1 MFSGKFS
8 KTSWRKK
15 PAFLNRGLFDFNG
28 NVKAVWR
35 FRRGADVP
43 VRNCVDAPV
52 PNVSHGVKK
61 QTELLIPVQL
71 FILHENEKIAGD
83 IIINE
88 QISHRSE
95 C

>member
-1 MFSGKFS
+1 MFPFGIALTHQS
-8 KTSWRKK
+8 
-15 PAFLNRGLFDFNG
+15 
-28 NVKAVWR
+28 
-35 FRRGADVP
+35 
-43 VRNCVDAPV
+43 